1 MQFVSFTLYDFV
13 LCAQSSFNQS
23 HWKKKKMTALNRS
36 SSSFRF
42 NESWYR
48 QAGRNKVI
56 FVTLKLIKK
65 RRKLSGFNLELQ
77 QAQRGSSAGLH
88 AVLRAMK
95 APVIAGT
102 PHGKDVLM
110 AHLSDAVI
118 CQGSQSPV
126 NYPILVV
133 PVRVVVTLAE
143 HCPSKTCTNTTSL
156 PQNNSVAVI
165 KGLHCFCC
173 SSSARPTIAAAD
185 RINPQ
190 LGAPKRL
197 TPPPPIC
204 LRLTY

>member
-1 MQFVSFTLYDFV
+1 MQFVNFTLYDLV
-13 LCAQSSFNQS
+13 LCAQSSFIQS

-56 FVTLKLIKK
+56 FVTLKL
-65 RRKLSGFNLELQ
+65 KLSGFNLELQ

-197 TPPPPIC
+197 TPPIC
-204 LRLTY
+204 LRLTD